1 MRRYG
6 SLRLMAL
13 LATGAAAFG
22 GGCASAVDVRYPDS
36 SAHPALLSSVAP
48 RRVVIAPVVDRRLER
63 ARIGAEPKSQDAIVA
78 RRPVE
83 EIAKNGHSVVTDT
96 ADIVLAVDVEEFW
109 IDAASRQ
116 GTTQYVGRVALALRV
131 VDAHTGDRRLTR
143 RYVGIKRRLA
153 ETDAVDVW
161 REIMDAALA
170 RTLRDI
176 ATDPELVAALAP
188 R

>member
-1 MRRYG
+1 
-6 SLRLMAL
+6 
-13 LATGAAAFG
+13 
-22 GGCASAVDVRYPDS
+22 
-36 SAHPALLSSVAP
+36 
-48 RRVVIAPVVDRRLER
+48 
-63 ARIGAEPKSQDAIVA
+63 
-78 RRPVE
+78 
-83 EIAKNGHSVVTDT
+83 
-96 ADIVLAVDVEEFW
+96 
-109 IDAASRQ
+109 
-116 GTTQYVGRVALALRV
+116 VALALRV